1 MQPFFIF
8 SHLRTMLIYLIGF
21 MGCGKSVHGKSL
33 AKLLGFDFM
42 DMDEALQHSLSLSI
56 STLFNQPKGE
66 AVFRKME
73 SEWLYNNSTL
83 LKNTVIATGGG
94 APCFFDNMAIMNK
107 TGITV
112 YLKMNPGSLFHRL
125 APGKAKRPLI
135 ANLSDIELM
144 DFIHS
149 KLLEREHFYRQA
161 HLIIKGENLNVKS
174 LAEEIKAHPLFADK
188 K

>member
-1 MQPFFIF
+1 
-8 SHLRTMLIYLIGF
+8 MLVYLIGF
-21 MGCGKSVHGKSL
+21 MGCGKSTNGKAL
-33 AKLLGFDFM
+33 AKQLAFDFI
-42 DMDEALQHSLSLSI
+42 DMDEVLQSLLAKPI
-56 STLFNQPKGE
+56 SELFNEPDGE
-66 AVFRKME
+66 VLFRKME
-73 SEWLYNNSTL
+73 SEWLHNNSTL

-125 APGKAKRPLI
+125 APRKAKRPLI